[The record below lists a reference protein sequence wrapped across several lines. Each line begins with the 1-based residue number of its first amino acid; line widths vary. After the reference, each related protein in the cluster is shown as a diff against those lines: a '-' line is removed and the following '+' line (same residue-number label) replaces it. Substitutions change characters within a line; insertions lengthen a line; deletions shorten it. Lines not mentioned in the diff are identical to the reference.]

1 MILDQQNNVTRQDV
15 INIYV
20 SFVVDMIKIYV
31 SFVVDDN

>member
-1 MILDQQNNVTRQDV
+1 MILDQQNDVTRQDV